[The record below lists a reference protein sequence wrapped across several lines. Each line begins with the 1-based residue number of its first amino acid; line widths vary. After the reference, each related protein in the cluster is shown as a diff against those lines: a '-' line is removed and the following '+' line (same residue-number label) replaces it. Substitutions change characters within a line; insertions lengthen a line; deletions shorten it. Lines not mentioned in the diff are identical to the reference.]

1 MRVRASPSVIEYI
14 SKRRPDIHIEAQP
27 NSEFSI
33 KNIDEDQ
40 FIGFIKASG
49 ITLERQDTILLLK
62 EPAPKI
68 ASAPILPLTPPQ
80 PAQPQ
85 DVQSQNQEAPKD
97 DLQPDTDEPKVDAPK
112 AKVFENFDQAFSG
125 FIDGLVNFKINAI
138 ETKAVGAE
146 TKVTDIET
154 KVATA
159 LSEIQNLKDQ
169 DIVIQGKFDIAVA
182 NFSREVNSLKKKID
196 DTKKSIEDAQAE
208 INKLNKATLEQHE
221 INIQQILAYFEKIN
235 ISLQANLDE
244 HKKMQENVNKMVQ
257 HFRDFPLPK

>member
-1 MRVRASPSVIEYI
+1 MLKVRASPQKIDFVRQHLPNVQIVPQSDGTYSIGN
-14 SKRRPDIHIEAQP
+14 IEATKLIA
-27 NSEFSI
+27 F
-33 KNIDEDQ
+33 
-40 FIGFIKASG
+40 
-49 ITLERQDTILLLK
+49 LK
-62 EPAPKI
+62 ENGLVLEQQDALLIIKDIEQAANTVVADIPLPATSKPAPAAI
-68 ASAPILPLTPPQ
+68 Q
-80 PAQPQ
+80 P
-85 DVQSQNQEAPKD
+85 
-97 DLQPDTDEPKVDAPK
+97 PDTDEPKVDAPK

-221 INIQQILAYFEKIN
+221 INIQQILACFEKIN